1 MRRISAFAVPVLLGV
16 GSLSVHAQTLYS
28 VASSPGAP
36 LLAIDPASAKVRT
49 VATTTGATQAAF
61 GPSAIDAEGR
71 RLFFFGAPGGG
82 STVLPGIFT
91 VDLTSG
97 TTTSHWIQGSAGPI
111 RFLEYDPV
119 TRKLLFAGN
128 TTGAPVA
135 SIDPETGILTT
146 LLPATGSTGAF
157 ASAIDPAGRR
167 FFFTGAVGITGGSVN
182 TLFTVDLAT
191 LAVSSRPIAVDSL
204 AFFRYDAASGSL
216 IGVSN
221 APGVPVVSID
231 PNTGLVTTLVASTG
245 AVRADFGALDPAG
258 GKLYFE
264 SLSGLTQALFT
275 VDLPARTASHA
286 SIARTDGYVFL
297 QLDPLGQRSACG
309 SDLFALC
316 LNQGR
321 FSARVAWK
329 PPSGIPTAAVPLIL
343 TPDTGAFWFLSA
355 NNIELVVKVVDGRV
369 FNGRFWVFV
378 GALTDIEY
386 TVTVTD
392 TLTGTEKS
400 YSSPAGHLASF
411 ADTAA
416 F

>member
-1 MRRISAFAVPVLLGV
+1 MRRTATLFVVLLIGRF
-16 GSLSVHAQTLYS
+16 SAQAQTLYS

-36 LLAIDPASAKVRT
+36 LLAIDPSSAKVRT
-49 VATTTGATQAAF
+49 VAMTTGATQAAF
-61 GPSAIDAEGR
+61 GPAAIDPAGR

-97 TTTSHWIQGSAGPI
+97 TATSHYIQGTAGPM
-111 RFLEYDPV
+111 RFLEYDPF
-119 TRKLLFAGN
+119 TRKLLFVAN
-128 TTGAPVA
+128 ATGAPLA
-135 SIDPETGILTT
+135 SIDPETGVLTT
-146 LLPATGSTGAF
+146 LLASTGATGAF
-157 ASAIDPAGRR
+157 LSAIDAVGRR
-167 FFFTGAVGITGGSVN
+167 LFFIGAVGITGGSVP

-191 LAVSSRPIAVDSL
+191 LAVSNRPVATDSL
-204 AFFRYDAASGSL
+204 AFFRYDPVSGAL

-245 AVRADFGALDPAG
+245 AARADFGALDSAG

-264 SLSGLTQALFT
+264 GLLGLAQGLFT
-275 VDLPARTASHA
+275 VDLATRTASSA

-309 SDLFALC
+309 SDLFTAC

-321 FSARVAWK
+321 FSARVVWK
-329 PPSGIPTAAVPLIL
+329 PATGIPTSAVPLIL

-355 NNIELVVKVVDGRV
+355 NNIELAVKVVDGRA

-392 TLTGTEKS
+392 TVTGAAKS
-400 YSSPAGHLASF
+400 YSNPAGTLSSF